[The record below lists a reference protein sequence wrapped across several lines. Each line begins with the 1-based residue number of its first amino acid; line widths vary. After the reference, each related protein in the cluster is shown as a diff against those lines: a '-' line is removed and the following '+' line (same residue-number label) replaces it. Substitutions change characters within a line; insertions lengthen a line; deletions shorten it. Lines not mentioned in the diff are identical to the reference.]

1 MSQRTGELRLGAFLY
16 PTGHHIAAWRHPHA
30 RADAGSNFR
39 HYVQLAE
46 AAEAAKFDLIFLA
59 DGAGTRGDDVDF
71 LSRTAHS
78 YNAQFEPI
86 TLLSALAAVTTRIG
100 LVATASTT
108 FNEPYHV
115 ARKFASLDHI
125 SGGRAGWNLVT
136 SSSRHEAQNFG
147 FDEHLA
153 HARRY
158 ERAVE
163 FAAVVEGLWDSWEDD
178 AFVRDKAAGR
188 FFDPAKRHVLNHRG
202 EFFNVRGPLNVARA
216 PQGRPVLVQA
226 GSSEAGKALAARTA
240 EVVFT
245 AQQTLEDAVAFYA
258 DVKGRMAQY
267 GRHPDDL
274 KIMPGVMP
282 IVGRTEQEARE
293 KFAELQSLIDPAV
306 GLALVSGLTGGFDLS
321 PYPLDGPIPE
331 LPETNA
337 SKSRQLLTLELARR
351 ENLTIRELYL
361 RIAGA
366 RGHWQLV
373 GTPEQIAD
381 ALEERFV
388 HYGADGYNVM
398 PALLPDSLNDFI
410 GLVLPELRRRGLF
423 RSEYEGETLRENLGL
438 RRPEVRH
445 EHVALGA
452 DATTSAY

>member
-1 MSQRTGELRLGAFLY
+1 MSSRKGHLRLGAFLY
-16 PTGHHIAAWRHPHA
+16 PTGHHIAAWRHPDS
-30 RADAGSNFR
+30 RVDAGRNFR
-39 HYVQLAE
+39 HYVQLAQ

-78 YNAQFEPI
+78 YVAQFEPL
-86 TLLSALAAVTTRIG
+86 TLLSALAAVTERIG
-100 LVATASTT
+100 LVGTASTT
-108 FNEPYHV
+108 FNEPYHI

-136 SSSRHEAQNFG
+136 SSSAHEAKNFN

-163 FAAVVEGLWDSWEDD
+163 FAEVVEGLWDSWDED
-178 AFVRDKAAGR
+178 AFVRDKASGR
-188 FFDPAKRHVLNHRG
+188 YFDPSKRHVLDHRG
-202 EFFNVRGPLNVARA
+202 EFFSVRGPLNVERS
-216 PQGRPVLVQA
+216 PQGRPVVVQA

-240 EVVFT
+240 EVIFT
-245 AQQTLEDAVAFYA
+245 AQQTLDDAVAFYA
-258 DVKGRMAQY
+258 DVKGRMAAY
-267 GRHPDDL
+267 GREPDDL

-282 IVGRTEQEARE
+282 IVGATESEARE
-293 KFAELQSLIDPAV
+293 KFDALQALIDPAV
-306 GLALVSGLTGGFDLS
+306 GLALVSTVTGGFDLS
-321 PYPLDGPIPE
+321 GYPLDGPIPE

-337 SKSRQLLTLELARR
+337 SKSRQLLALELARR

-373 GTPEQIAD
+373 GTAEQIVD

-388 HYGADGYNVM
+388 NYGADGYNVM
-398 PALLPDSLNDFI
+398 PALLPNSLDDFI
-410 GLVLPELRRRGLF
+410 RLVLPELRRRGLF
-423 RSEYEGETLRENLGL
+423 RSEYEGRTLRENLGL
-438 RRPEVRH
+438 ARPVSRYAGET
-445 EHVALGA
+445 
-452 DATTSAY
+452 ATS